1 MNVESS
7 TECTGD
13 SLTIFDGEILSQNKL
28 FGPYCGVKTESQ
40 ILGRTEKWRLKMV
53 FRSDSA
59 RAGKGF
65 ELLIKTYL
73 SGFTRKIQTFTTE
86 TPMNNND
93 ESGINQI
100 ISFFTNISRI
110 LVFSLIRSNDCFI
123 Q

>member
-1 MNVESS
+1 
-7 TECTGD
+7 
-13 SLTIFDGEILSQNKL
+13 
-28 FGPYCGVKTESQ
+28 
-40 ILGRTEKWRLKMV
+40 MV